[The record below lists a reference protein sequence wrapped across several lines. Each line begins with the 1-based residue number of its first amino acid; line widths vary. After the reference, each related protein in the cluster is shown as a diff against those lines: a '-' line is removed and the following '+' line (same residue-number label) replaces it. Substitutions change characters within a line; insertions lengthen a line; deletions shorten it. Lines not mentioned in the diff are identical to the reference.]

1 MLALAELQKALIKFN
16 LDAYIVTRNNMFLGQ
31 DILPEENKVRELC
44 GFSGSAGNMIVFR
57 DKAFLFVD
65 GRYELQAQMEV
76 DASDIAVVCT
86 RESLATWM
94 QNNLAEPCT
103 IAYDPWCHSVSEVD
117 YWNRSLKRHTFVE
130 DGRRLLGSRLSAKE
144 CEIFEHDIRF
154 AGISMDEKISYLTE
168 FMQKSKLDAFF
179 ISECDAVSWLLNLRS
194 DCLPDTPIIRA
205 FALVDKSGEV
215 SLFTNDFKKIEV
227 ELAAYKG
234 LNIGLT
240 YNQTPRQIQSIMK
253 NHKIWMSNIPDP
265 IQLWKAVK
273 NPIEISGFKNAH
285 RRDAVAV
292 IKFLYWLEHNWQ
304 GCNELDVVRKLHE
317 FRAAEE
323 LFYSNSFETIAA
335 FGPDGA
341 IVHYQPTPQTNRELT
356 ADSVLLLDSGA
367 QYYDGT
373 TDITR
378 TIALCDEP
386 SEQMKK
392 DFTRALKGTIGIA
405 KCKFPAGI
413 RGCLIDA
420 FARKALWD
428 AGINYLHGTCHGIGH
443 CLNVHEGP
451 QSIRM
456 EENPVIL
463 EPGMVMS
470 DEPALYRPGEY
481 GIRTENMVLI
491 REDSETEFGKF
502 LGFETLTLCYI
513 DTKLVIPS
521 MLSVREHAW
530 LNKYHQ
536 MVYDLISPHLDEEEK
551 AWLKEKTAEI

>member
-1 MLALAELQKALIKFN
+1 MTLAELQKALIKFN

-130 DGRRLLGSRLSAKE
+130 DGHRLLGSRLSAKE

-356 ADSVLLLDSGA
+356 ADSCSSAGQRSPILRRNNRHHPDNRDRFSGKRNCRQLHSGA
-367 QYYDGT
+367 QSPH
-373 TDITR
+373 R
-378 TIALCDEP
+378 
-386 SEQMKK
+386 
-392 DFTRALKGTIGIA
+392 RR
-405 KCKFPAGI
+405 I
-413 RGCLIDA
+413 RL
-420 FARKALWD
+420 FSRKRFQLRL
-428 AGINYLHGTCHGIGH
+428 GRP
-443 CLNVHEGP
+443 GP
-451 QSIRM
+451 R
-456 EENPVIL
+456 
-463 EPGMVMS
+463 
-470 DEPALYRPGEY
+470 PALEFRQRLQSRNRPRRRLFPE
-481 GIRTENMVLI
+481 RS
-491 REDSETEFGKF
+491 RR
-502 LGFETLTLCYI
+502 
-513 DTKLVIPS
+513 P
-521 MLSVREHAW
+521 A
-530 LNKYHQ
+530 
-536 MVYDLISPHLDEEEK
+536 
-551 AWLKEKTAEI
+551 

>member
-1 MLALAELQKALIKFN
+1 MTLAELQKSLIKFN

-31 DILPEENKVRELC
+31 DILPEENKVREFC

-292 IKFLYWLEHNWQ
+292 IKFLYWLGHNWQ

-317 FRAAEE
+317 FRAAGE

-378 TIALCDEP
+378 TIAIGSPEKEIADSFTQVLKAHIAVASACFPENASGCALDGLARA
-386 SEQMKK
+386 QLWNFGK
-392 DFTRALKGTIGIA
+392 DY
-405 KCKFPAGI
+405 
-413 RGCLIDA
+413 
-420 FARKALWD
+420 
-428 AGINYLHGTCHGIGH
+428 NHGTGHGVG
-443 CLNVHEGP
+443 CFLNVHEGP
-451 QSIRM
+451 HSLSARNTGVPLKSGMISSI
-456 EENPVIL
+456 
-463 EPGMVMS
+463 EPGYYK
-470 DEPALYRPGEY
+470 EGAY
-481 GIRTENMVLI
+481 GIRIENLACIVNADN
-491 REDSETEFGKF
+491 EEFPLPMLKF
-502 LGFETLTLCYI
+502 EPLTLVPI
-513 DTKLVIPS
+513 DKRLINKYLLNHHET
-521 MLSVREHAW
+521 AW
-530 LNKYHQ
+530 LNQYHRR
-536 MVYDLISPHLDEEEK
+536 VFEEISPLLEPELQQWLEK
-551 AWLKEKTAEI
+551 ACTPL